1 MSPIKKPIK
10 TPTMLTHLHP
20 EHLPGTGNKY
30 QILRF
35 KSHIKYI
42 PPLLLTEVL
51 IYSNIALGRKS
62 VKARKIAKSI
72 IQITQSIFIPGKGC
86 KIQT

>member
-1 MSPIKKPIK
+1 MSP
-10 TPTMLTHLHP
+10 L
-20 EHLPGTGNKY
+20 N
-30 QILRF
+30 
-35 KSHIKYI
+35 IKYI

-72 IQITQSIFIPGKGC
+72 IQITQSIFIPTLKLV
-86 KIQT
+86 